1 MKKMTFNVP
10 DGYFESLQSRLSEVS
25 RMEARPRI
33 RGKVS
38 LYMAVA
44 AGLAAVIVA
53 GGFFLYSVRSSSA
66 LSSDG
71 FYDEL
76 MYSDLIP
83 VTDPDAVFMTVMQD
97 DTSGTDGALAADSG
111 SYTEYGEDGDT
122 SSEYDQDGSDA
133 MEYLIYSG
141 ISAEDV
147 ELILSEEY

>member
-1 MKKMTFNVP
+1 MKKMAFNAP

-25 RMEARPRI
+25 SREARPRI
-33 RGKVS
+33 HRKAS

-53 GGFFLYSVRSSSA
+53 GGFFLYSGRSSAVLSA
-66 LSSDG
+66 EG

-97 DTSGTDGALAADSG
+97 DASEADAAGYVDS
-111 SYTEYGEDGDT
+111 
-122 SSEYDQDGSDA
+122 SSDYDQDGSDA

>member
-1 MKKMTFNVP
+1 MAFNVP

-25 RMEARPRI
+25 RREARPRI
-33 RGKVS
+33 HRKAS

-53 GGFFLYSVRSSSA
+53 GGFFLYGNHSSEAFSA
-66 LSSDG
+66 DE

-83 VTDPDAVFMTVMQD
+83 VTDPEAVFMAVMQD
-97 DTSGTDGALAADSG
+97 GASDPDAEAALDGALLQD
-111 SYTEYGEDGDT
+111 D
-122 SSEYDQDGSDA
+122 DQDGSDA

>member
-1 MKKMTFNVP
+1 MAFNVP

-25 RMEARPRI
+25 RMEARPLTHHRKASI
-33 RGKVS
+33 
-38 LYMAVA
+38 YMAVA

-53 GGFFLYSVRSSSA
+53 GGFFLYSGRSSAA
-66 LSSDG
+66 LSPDG

-97 DTSGTDGALAADSG
+97 DVYGADDALPEDQD
-111 SYTEYGEDGDT
+111 SYTGQYGQYLDL
-122 SSEYDQDGSDA
+122 SSDYDQDGSDA

-147 ELILSEEY
+147 ELILSGEY